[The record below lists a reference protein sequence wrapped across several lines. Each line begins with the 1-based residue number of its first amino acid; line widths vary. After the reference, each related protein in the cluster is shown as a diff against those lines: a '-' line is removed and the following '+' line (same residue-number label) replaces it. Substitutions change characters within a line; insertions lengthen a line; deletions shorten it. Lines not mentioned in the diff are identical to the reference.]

1 MVKKIRP
8 VARIF
13 KVETEI
19 RGLTREIMVRRETWR
34 TFDYSWEP
42 AADVYEQEAEVV
54 VEVEVPG
61 VSAEDM
67 KIIQYGNR
75 LEITGF
81 KKELIQAEK
90 LKFHRLEREMGLFR
104 KEIILPAAV
113 SEEKTTAVLENGV
126 LKIRLKK
133 LKNLNREI
141 EVKIKKN
148 SEESGGGQ

>member
-13 KVETEI
+13 KAETEI
-19 RGLTREIMVRRETWR
+19 KGLAREFVFRRENWG

-42 AADVYEQEAEVV
+42 AVDVYEKEQEVV

-61 VSAEDM
+61 VSAEDL

-75 LEITGF
+75 LQISGV
-81 KKELIQAEK
+81 KKEFINAEK
-90 LKFHRLEREMGLFR
+90 LKFHRLEREMGFFR
-104 KEIILPAAV
+104 KEIILPAPV
-113 SEEKTTAVLENGV
+113 SLEKTTAVLENGV
-126 LKIRLKK
+126 LRVCLKK
-133 LKNLNREI
+133 IKNSNKEI

-148 SEESGGGQ
+148 DEESGGRQ

>member
-1 MVKKIRP
+1 MIKKIRP

-13 KVETEI
+13 KAETEI
-19 RGLTREIMVRRETWR
+19 KGFAREIVIRRESWGTI
-34 TFDYSWEP
+34 DYSWEP
-42 AADVYEQEAEVV
+42 AVDVYEKDQEIV

-61 VSAEDM
+61 VSADDL

-81 KKELIQAEK
+81 KKELIKAEK
-90 LKFHRLEREMGLFR
+90 LVFHRLEREMGFFR
-104 KEIILPAAV
+104 KEIILPSPV
-113 SEEKTTAVLENGV
+113 STEKTSAVLENGV
-126 LKIRLKK
+126 LKICLKK
-133 LKNLNREI
+133 LKNQNKEI

>member
-1 MVKKIRP
+1 MVKRIRP

-19 RGLTREIMVRRETWR
+19 RGLTREILVRREAWG

-61 VSAEDM
+61 VSADDL

-90 LKFHRLEREMGLFR
+90 LKFHRLEREMGFFR

-113 SEEKTTAVLENGV
+113 STEKTTAVLENGV
-126 LKIRLKK
+126 LKIRLRK
-133 LKNLNREI
+133 LKSPNIEI